1 MQTKFHRYSDF
12 GSLKA
17 AKNSIKSSKQL
28 TEATNDELKALI
40 MILRKSIR
48 KTSILKIKFGNNYN
62 FYEIRITLILLV
74 QVSID

>member
-48 KTSILKIKFGNNYN
+48 KSSVAGAK
-62 FYEIRITLILLV
+62 
-74 QVSID
+74 